1 MIVVSP
7 FLQTFLIGSYYL
19 HKFGSCQDDYGNTE
33 RYQVFSVT
41 ALSHKVS
48 LKVCLC
54 HSVLLARNLR
64 KAQSDRR
71 KGEVKASPFPPWQGV
86 LIFSKL
92 CYCHQAVARSASVAG
107 TASTTTL
114 GAPSKESTS
123 SEGLTCGGR
132 RFSEAAPSDWRW
144 AV

>member
-1 MIVVSP
+1 
-7 FLQTFLIGSYYL
+7 
-19 HKFGSCQDDYGNTE
+19 
-33 RYQVFSVT
+33 VFSVA
-41 ALSHKVS
+41 ALPRKVS
-48 LKVCLC
+48 LKVYLC
-54 HSVLLARNLR
+54 HSDLLARNLR
-64 KAQSDRR
+64 KAWGDKR
-71 KGEVKASPFPPWQGV
+71 KGEVKASPFLPWQGV

-92 CYCHQAVARSASVAG
+92 CYCHQAVVRSASVAG

-114 GAPSKESTS
+114 GALSKKSTS